1 MPRQGKNRIKGIT
14 VELEADVSG
23 VTRSFKDLDQSLKDT
38 QSYLK
43 DVNKLL
49 KLDPGNT
56 ELLKQK
62 QEYLNKSIQDTETR
76 LKGLK
81 DAYKKL
87 DGDESDK
94 AKEDQKALA
103 REIADTE
110 QSLKLLKEQMRDFGS
125 VAKQQLEAVGQ
136 KFKDFGEKLTNV
148 GSKLTTRV
156 TAPIAAGFT
165 LAVDAASDYEEN
177 INKLEVAFGDY
188 ADEVRAFT
196 DNAQMDFGLSMKDA
210 SESASAFGA
219 LAKGIGLSEEA
230 SADMAVELTKLS
242 ADLGSYFNTDIETA
256 AGALEGIFTGN
267 AQSLKKFGVVMTD
280 VNLKEFAEELGMT
293 AKEYNNLGSE
303 DKAMLRFQYVM
314 AQTADA
320 QGDFARTNDG
330 TANSMKSMQAAVEDL
345 TVAIGEQLI
354 PIVVPIIQKI
364 TGFIT
369 KLSKLDKNTLKI
381 ATTVAIVAAA
391 LGPLAMVLGTISNLV
406 GGLISGIG
414 FFTTP
419 IGTAVFAI
427 GGLIAVGTL
436 FIQNLDKI
444 KAAAGAVAQ
453 KVKSDFQQIK
463 DFVAN
468 MINAMVDKFN
478 SFKSAIAN
486 ALDLSS
492 IASRLKGFFG
502 QFASMGASYSGGGGS
517 RDPGSLFGSGGMM
530 SSITLN
536 NTFTINNGANIDRS
550 TVLSWAD
557 VLTERINENLGRM
570 V

>member
-1 MPRQGKNRIKGIT
+1 MAKNRIKGIT
-14 VELEADVSG
+14 IELDADVSG
-23 VTRSFKDLDQSLKDT
+23 VSKSFKDLDQSLKNT

-62 QEYLNKSIQDTETR
+62 QEYLNTSIKDTKER
-76 LKGLK
+76 LKALK
-81 DAYKKL
+81 EAYKNF
-87 DGDESDK
+87 DGNESEE
-94 AKEDQKALA
+94 AKEKQKALA

-110 QSLKLLKEQMRDFGS
+110 QSLKSLKEQMREFGS
-125 VAKQQLEAVGQ
+125 VANQKLKEVGGN
-136 KFKDFGEKLTNV
+136 FKEFGDKLTGI

-165 LAVDAASDYEEN
+165 VAVNAASDYEEN

-230 SADMAVELTKLS
+230 SANMSVELTKLS

-280 VNLKEFAEELGMT
+280 VNLKEFALELGMT
-293 AKEYNNLGSE
+293 AKQYANLGSE

-345 TVAIGEQLI
+345 TTAIGQQLI
-354 PIVVPIIQKI
+354 PIIVPIIQKI

-391 LGPLAMVLGTISNLV
+391 LGPLAMVLGTVSNLV
-406 GGLISGIG
+406 GSLISGIG
-414 FFTTP
+414 FMTTP
-419 IGTAVFAI
+419 IGLAITAI
-427 GGLIAVGTL
+427 GLLIAAGVAL
-436 FIQNLDKI
+436 WQNWDKV

-453 KVKSDFQQIK
+453 KVKSDFQAIK

-468 MINAMVDKFN
+468 AINYLIDKFN
-478 SFKSAIAN
+478 SFRSAIAN

-492 IASRLKGFFG
+492 IASKLKNFFS
-502 QFASMGASYSGGGGS
+502 QFASMGDSYIGGGGS

-536 NTFTINNGANIDRS
+536 NSFTINNGANIDRS

-557 VLTERINENLGRM
+557 VLTERINENLGRL

>member
-14 VELEADVSG
+14 VEIEADVSG
-23 VTRSFKDLDQSLKDT
+23 VTKSFKDLDQSLKDT

-62 QEYLNKSIQDTETR
+62 QEYLNKSIQDTQTR
-76 LKGLK
+76 LKALK
-81 DAYKKL
+81 DTYKKL
-87 DGDESDK
+87 DGDESEK

-125 VAKQQLEAVGQ
+125 VAKQQLEAAGQ
-136 KFKDFGEKLTNV
+136 KFKDFGEKLTSV

-293 AKEYNNLGSE
+293 AKQYANLGSE
-303 DKAMLRFQYVM
+303 DKAMLRYQYVLS
-314 AQTADA
+314 QTADA

-330 TANSMKSMQAAVEDL
+330 TANSMKSMQAAVSDL

-381 ATTVAIVAAA
+381 ATSVALVAAA
-391 LGPLAMVLGTISNLV
+391 LGPLAMVLGTVSNLV

-419 IGTAVFAI
+419 IGSIVFAI
-427 GGLIAVGTL
+427 GGLIAIITL
-436 FIQNLDKI
+436 LVQNLDKI

-463 DFVAN
+463 DFVT
-468 MINAMVDKFN
+468 NAISYLIDKFN
-478 SFKSAIAN
+478 SFRSAIAN
-486 ALDLSS
+486 ALDLTS
-492 IASRLKGFFG
+492 IASRLKNFFG
-502 QFASMGASYSGGGGS
+502 QFASMGDSYGGGGS
-517 RDPGSLFGSGGMM
+517 RGPGSLFGSGGMM

>member
-1 MPRQGKNRIKGIT
+1 MAKNRIKGIT
-14 VELEADVSG
+14 IELDADVSG
-23 VTRSFKDLDQSLKDT
+23 VSKSFKDLDQSLKNT

-62 QEYLNKSIQDTETR
+62 QEYLNTSIKDTKER
-76 LKGLK
+76 LKALK
-81 DAYKKL
+81 DAYKNF
-87 DGDESDK
+87 DGNESEE
-94 AKEDQKALA
+94 AKEKQKALA

-110 QSLKLLKEQMRDFGS
+110 NSLKSLKEQMRDFGS
-125 VAKQQLEAVGQ
+125 VAKQQLEAAGQ

-230 SADMAVELTKLS
+230 SANMSVELTKLS

-354 PIVVPIIQKI
+354 PIIVPIIQKI

-391 LGPLAMVLGTISNLV
+391 LGPLAMVLGTVSNLV

-414 FFTTP
+414 FMTTP
-419 IGTAVFAI
+419 IGLAITAI
-427 GGLIAVGTL
+427 GLLIAAGVAL
-436 FIQNLDKI
+436 WQNWDKV
-444 KAAAGAVAQ
+444 KAAAVAVAQ

-468 MINAMVDKFN
+468 MINTMIDKFN
-478 SFKSAIAN
+478 SFRSAIAN

-536 NTFTINNGANIDRS
+536 NSFTINNGANIDRS

-557 VLTERINENLGRM
+557 ALTERINENLGRM